1 MKIQINRL
9 TLPADRRIL
18 VTSDIHGQL
27 GHLKG
32 ALETANFS
40 KDDILFIIGDMIEK
54 GPNSLGV
61 LRYVMEL
68 CETHTVYPLIGNVD
82 AHRLEM
88 IGRWHIAEIYPYL
101 KHMQRHWGG
110 CLLSEMCEE
119 LGIRIRSPLDLLA
132 ARTKIQAGFQKE
144 LDFLKFLPTII
155 ETPHFIFVHGGLPTQ
170 ELSTLEGTDA
180 HPCLKNDAFLEKGLR
195 FSKYVVVGHWP
206 VTLYND
212 KIDCANPII
221 NREQHIISI
230 DGGCSLKR
238 TGQLNLLIIP
248 AEDSEEF
255 TFASFDGFPVRVALD
270 PQEGSEDPFCLLY
283 TDNAVR
289 LLKREAEFSFV
300 EHRHTG
306 RRLWVLNEDLYGS
319 GKAMHCDDSTDY
331 RIPVRPGDRLWVIL
345 ETSKGALVK
354 KDGVS
359 GWYCGRLEEASE
371 PALL

>member
-40 KDDILFIIGDMIEK
+40 KDDVLFIIGDMIEK

-82 AHRLEM
+82 AYQLEM

-101 KHMQRHWGG
+101 KHMRRHWGG

-132 ARTKIQAGFQKE
+132 ARAKIQAGFQKE
-144 LDFLKFLPTII
+144 LDFLRALPTII
-155 ETPHFIFVHGGLPTQ
+155 ESPHFIFVHGGLPTQ
-170 ELSTLEGTDA
+170 ELPALEGTDA
-180 HPCLKNDAFLEKGLR
+180 HPCLKNDAFMEKGLR

-206 VTLYND
+206 VTLYNG

-238 TGQLNLLIIP
+238 TGQLNLFIIP
-248 AEDSEEF
+248 SEDSEEF
-255 TFASFDGFPVRVALD
+255 SFSSFDGLPVRV
-270 PQEGSEDPFCLLY
+270 
-283 TDNAVR
+283 
-289 LLKREAEFSFV
+289 
-300 EHRHTG
+300 
-306 RRLWVLNEDLYGS
+306 
-319 GKAMHCDDSTDY
+319 
-331 RIPVRPGDRLWVIL
+331 DRKSV
-345 ETSKGALVK
+345 V
-354 KDGVS
+354 
-359 GWYCGRLEEASE
+359 
-371 PALL
+371 

>member
-195 FSKYVVVGHWP
+195 FAKYVVVGHWP

-221 NREQHIISI
+221 NREI
-230 DGGCSLKR
+230 
-238 TGQLNLLIIP
+238 
-248 AEDSEEF
+248 
-255 TFASFDGFPVRVALD
+255 
-270 PQEGSEDPFCLLY
+270 
-283 TDNAVR
+283 
-289 LLKREAEFSFV
+289 
-300 EHRHTG
+300 G
-306 RRLWVLNEDLYGS
+306 RAHV
-319 GKAMHCDDSTDY
+319 
-331 RIPVRPGDRLWVIL
+331 
-345 ETSKGALVK
+345 
-354 KDGVS
+354 
-359 GWYCGRLEEASE
+359 
-371 PALL
+371 